1 MLLKKDIPGIVNDYF
16 LYLLD
21 LFSNQD
27 IKLLKTIKLD
37 LNKIT
42 GIIRLTA
49 MALIIYKLVSF
60 KLWLGIDR
68 WFPKLPMLALEI
80 TEHSGLDLSLNIL
93 SLLLLVVLVIWP
105 GRRIFLAY
113 AVLELCL
120 IIFDANRLQPMIYQC
135 LVLALV
141 FFLKPKTWSTSLLVI
156 LAITYTF
163 SGLHKLNL
171 IFINTIWSPSIL
183 VDTLGYS
190 YETAFSRF
198 AKGIGFSIGLIEF
211 VLGLTLLTSY
221 RRYACKLLIL
231 MHLIIL
237 AYIGPIGLN
246 FNEVVWVWNI
256 LMIIYLWSLL
266 KNRVPDTKTLKHPF
280 YIATISL
287 LCISPILYPFKLSNP
302 YTSFSLYSGI
312 KMRYIVDIEHVPKA
326 LAESLALK
334 SAINTKLNLNS
345 WSYSELKVPF
355 SHQYSYFLLVV
366 KQLQKNDSIIIKSA
380 YQLKYPFRKKEKII
394 LK

>member
-1 MLLKKDIPGIVNDYF
+1 M
-16 LYLLD
+16 
-21 LFSNQD
+21 
-27 IKLLKTIKLD
+27 KTIRLA

-42 GIIRLTA
+42 GIISLTA
-49 MALIIYKLVSF
+49 VVLIIYKLISF

-93 SLLLLVVLVIWP
+93 SLLLLLVLVIWP
-105 GRRIFLAY
+105 GRKIFLAY

-135 LVLALV
+135 MVLALV
-141 FFLKPKTWSTSLLVI
+141 FFLKPKTWSTSLLMI

>member
-1 MLLKKDIPGIVNDYF
+1 MKKIRLAF
-16 LYLLD
+16 
-21 LFSNQD
+21 
-27 IKLLKTIKLD
+27 
-37 LNKIT
+37 NKIK
-42 GIIRLTA
+42 GIIRITA
-49 MALIIYKLVSF
+49 IALIIYKLVSF

-68 WFPKLPMLALEI
+68 WFPKLPLLALEI
-80 TEHSGLDLSLNIL
+80 TEHSSLDLSLNIL
-93 SLLLLVVLVIWP
+93 SLLLLLVLVIWP
-105 GRRIFLAY
+105 ERRIFLAY

-120 IIFDANRLQPMIYQC
+120 ISFDANRLQPMIFQC
-135 LVLALV
+135 ILLALI
-141 FFLKPKTWSTSLLVI
+141 FFLKPKTWSTSLIMI

-183 VDTLGYS
+183 EDFLGFS
-190 YETAFSRF
+190 YEIAFSRF
-198 AKGIGFSIGLIEF
+198 SKGIGFLIGLTEF
-211 VLGLTLLTSY
+211 FLGLGLLTSY

-237 AYIGPIGLN
+237 AYIGPMGLN
-246 FNEVVWVWNI
+246 FNEVVWIWNI

-266 KNRVPDTKTLKHPF
+266 KNRISIIKTLKQPF
-280 YIATISL
+280 YMAAISL
-287 LCISPILYPFKLSNP
+287 LCISPVLYPFKLSNP

-312 KMRYIVDIEHVPKA
+312 KVRYLIEIEQVPKA

-334 SAINTKLNLNS
+334 STINTKLNFNS

-355 SHQYSYFLLVV
+355 SHQYSYFLLAA